1 MDTHGKPTSNKAD
14 MRVMTAPAAHT
25 IFSGDRE
32 TVIPQ
37 ANTSFSYNLPTQA
50 PNIPITEGKR
60 KKWTLIQSNLKM

>member
-1 MDTHGKPTSNKAD
+1 MYIHEKPTSNKAD
-14 MRVMTAPAAHT
+14 MRVMTAPAVHT

-37 ANTSFSYNLPTQA
+37 ANTSFSYNFPTQV

-60 KKWTLIQSNLKM
+60 QKWTLIQSKLKM